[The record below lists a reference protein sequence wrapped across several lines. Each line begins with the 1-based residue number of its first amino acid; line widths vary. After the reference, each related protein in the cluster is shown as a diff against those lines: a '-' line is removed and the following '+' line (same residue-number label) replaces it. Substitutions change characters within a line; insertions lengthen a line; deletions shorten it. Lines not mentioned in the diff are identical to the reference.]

1 MVNEELCMA
10 IIENTLSVC
19 DRYKPKFGV
28 GKSKG
33 LSFDQFREIYSSD
46 AFYSWFGLSSSRVY
60 ATHKAAGGL
69 TSIYRQIGT
78 AMERIFRLVLKE
90 QLDVTED
97 DCTWKYSPP
106 NSNRVLK
113 LDGRIE
119 LEQLKKTAKVRKR
132 RVRQWLEKATEKIHL
147 QHRGIPFRGVV
158 FECRQGYKSK
168 DAKRQNAD
176 LDNATSI
183 IGHNYL
189 PCIALF
195 SRQMDSDIAERYI
208 QHHWLLLKGTLDG
221 TSLDSVYVFMREILD
236 YDLADFF
243 ERNQSRIIR
252 QMDSIL
258 EKILQAE

>member
-1 MVNEELCMA
+1 MVDDALCYK
-10 IIENTLSVC
+10 IIEDSLKVC
-19 DRYKPKFGV
+19 SRYQPKFGV
-28 GKSKG
+28 GRNKG
-33 LSFDQFREIYSSD
+33 LSYEQFHEIYSSD
-46 AFYSWFGLSSSRVY
+46 VFYSWFGLSSSRIY
-60 ATHKAAGGL
+60 AAHKAAGGL
-69 TSIYRQIGT
+69 TSIYRQIGMAT
-78 AMERIFRLVLKE
+78 EKIFRLVLKE
-90 QLDVTED
+90 QLAVTEE

-106 NSNRVLK
+106 NSKRVLK

-119 LEQLKKTAKVRKR
+119 LEQLKTTERRRKTLVK
-132 RVRQWLEKATEKIHL
+132 QWLEKATGKINL
-147 QHRGIPFRGVV
+147 QNRGIPFRGVV

-195 SRQMDSDIAERYI
+195 SQQMDSDITERYM

-221 TSLDSVYVFMREILD
+221 TPLDSIYVFMREVLE

-252 QMDSIL
+252 LMDSIL
-258 EKILQAE
+258 EKILRTE